1 MRQGTLTVTIPLSGS
16 ISGDVDLR
24 GGRLKAISVP
34 VLTSGDLLVQGAF
47 DTTSAGF
54 VRIQTP
60 MFGAVNSGDLRL
72 ATGPGSMMLLW
83 PDHIPSPSYV
93 RLETSVAQAVA
104 RTFSVRFS
112 K

>member
-1 MRQGTLTVTIPLSGS
+1 MRQGTLTATIPLSGS
-16 ISGDVDLR
+16 VSDDVDLR
-24 GGRLKAISVP
+24 GGRLQAISVP
-34 VLTSGDLLVQGAF
+34 VLTSGDLLIRGAF

-60 MFGAVNSGDLRL
+60 PSGAVNSGDLRL

-83 PDHIPSPSYV
+83 PANFPSPSYV

-104 RTFSVRFS
+104 RAFSVRFG